1 MNKMYGFVHRRV
13 YETQLSLVCEVG
25 DQLHLATQLMM
36 DRVHDSTKAEEILEL
51 VAKYQ
56 FGEAVMKFNDT
67 QDHSRITYGTDN
79 FCAVSGDATL
89 ASTARN
95 TLEQLDGP

>member
-13 YETQLSLVCEVG
+13 YETNQTLVCEHG
-25 DQLHLATQLMM
+25 DQLNLAVQVML
-36 DRVHDSTKAEEILEL
+36 DRVHDSTKDEEVLDL

-56 FGEAVMKFNDT
+56 FGQAIEVFNSS
-67 QDHSRITYGTDN
+67 QDHSRVSYGADY
-79 FCAVSGDATL
+79 FCAVSSAATL
-89 ASTARN
+89 AGSARN